1 MLSGSALVFV
11 PILAPL
17 SSDPAHAGDEWLRLD
32 QEIEALAQ
40 ASTQAPA
47 TPQVHGWITTQFA
60 WSGDVDTST
69 APGNQHLGGFDLDN
83 ARLIISGE
91 AAPGIGYTISAE
103 GGDPAVSDAAGTGLA
118 LLDAVASVQL
128 HEDLTLTTGR
138 FSVTVLWTAGVEERY
153 LLFLG
158 RSYLDEVWDGRDI
171 GFELYYHP
179 GRFHAWAG
187 VQNGFDGAG
196 DELALNLRANYHL
209 LGNAQYVYEGAQELE
224 ADEEH
229 LTLGMGW
236 FDDTSLDDGSALVG
250 ELGFAKGRWSA
261 IGEVSDFGDD
271 VQPTPVVNTATGF
284 VIPSGPS
291 AAGSQTA
298 WGATL
303 GYLLVPE
310 AWEIA
315 ARFQDLDDAAN
326 TTVASASVNRYLAGS
341 AAKVTLE
348 YDIQSSDDPT
358 LDVNTIALGLMAGF

>member
-1 MLSGSALVFV
+1 MLQF
-11 PILAPL
+11 LAIP
-17 SSDPAHAGDEWLRLD
+17 SDPAPVAEDWKRLD
-32 QEIEALAQ
+32 EEIEALA
-40 ASTQAPA
+40 ASAPQEPA
-47 TPQVHGWITTQFA
+47 GPQIHGWIQSRFA
-60 WSGDVDTST
+60 WSGDVDAGL
-69 APGNQHLGGFDLDN
+69 APGNQDLGGFNLDN

-118 LLDAVASVQL
+118 LLDAIVSVQI
-128 HEDLTLTTGR
+128 HDDLTLTTGR
-138 FSVTVLWTAGVEERY
+138 FSVTVLWNAGVEERY

-209 LGNAQYVYEGAQELE
+209 LGNAQYFYEGAMGLE

-229 LTLGMGW
+229 LTLGVGW
-236 FDDTSLDDGSALVG
+236 FDDTSLDEGSALAG

-261 IGEVSDFGDD
+261 IGEVSAFGDD
-271 VQPTPVVNTATGF
+271 LQPTPVVNTATGI
-284 VIPSGPS
+284 VIPSGPP
-291 AAGSQTA
+291 ATGSQTA

-315 ARFQDLDDAAN
+315 ARFQDLDDAGN

-341 AAKVTLE
+341 AAKVTWE

-358 LDVNTIALGLMAGF
+358 LDANTIAIGLTAGF